1 MINKTTSDTIVLLR
15 VILSLFVVLIHTHLP
30 NEIRTAAFEQ
40 YREYLA
46 VVLLSVAVPCFFFIS
61 SNLFYNSISH
71 SWTWASYKKKLQKRF
86 KGLSVPYIVWN
97 TTFLLLCMLGVWI
110 AGNSPYDFWEHNGW
124 WRVYWDGVV
133 IGDDNVNIWGW
144 SLTGRFPLHGPLWY
158 IRDLLCMVVLS
169 PIFYLIAKNFKYI
182 SIVFFTLL
190 FLSVPCG
197 IRPFLSPAAWYF
209 WFLGAWIC
217 VHRIPFV
224 PGRSKGI
231 TFTVLSII
239 SALLLAW
246 VGFGAP
252 YHGNVLFLY
261 KVCSVFS
268 IIYICA
274 CIARRIPVLPK
285 WLLILSEAS
294 FFVYCFHMFILKFA
308 HRAVDFATCYIDS
321 ILDNNFLT
329 HLIKG
334 GGVYLTSVACYLI
347 SKELAATYKTH
358 ISRRW
363 EREA

>member
-40 YREYLA
+40 YVEYLA

-61 SNLFYNSISH
+61 SYLFNNSMSH
-71 SWTWASYKKKLQKRF
+71 AWNWASYKEKLQKRF
-86 KGLSVPYIVWN
+86 KRLGVSYIGWN
-97 TTFLLLCMLGVWI
+97 TAYILLCILGVYVSGKSI
-110 AGNSPYDFWEHNGW
+110 HMFFEHNRW
-124 WRVYWDGVV
+124 WRMYWDGC
-133 IGDDNVNIWGW
+133 IIYQPANIFGW
-144 SLTGRFPLHGPLWY
+144 PLTQKFPILGALWY
-158 IRDLLCMVVLS
+158 VRDLLCMVVLS
-169 PIFYLIAKNFKYI
+169 PVFYWVTKKFKYI
-182 SIVFFTLL
+182 SLIFFTLL
-190 FLSVPCG
+190 FLSVPWG

-209 WFLGAWIC
+209 WYLGAWIC

-246 VGFGAP
+246 VGFEAP
-252 YHGNVLFLY
+252 YHGNVLFFY
-261 KVCSVFS
+261 KICSVFS

-274 CIARRIPVLPK
+274 CIASRIPVFPK
-285 WLLILSEAS
+285 WLLVLSEAS

-308 HRAVDFATCYIDS
+308 HRAVDFAACCVNC
-321 ILDNNFLT
+321 ILDNNILT
-329 HLIKG
+329 HFIKG

-347 SKELAATYKTH
+347 YKKITATYKTH
-358 ISRRW
+358 VSKRW
-363 EREA
+363 KRKV